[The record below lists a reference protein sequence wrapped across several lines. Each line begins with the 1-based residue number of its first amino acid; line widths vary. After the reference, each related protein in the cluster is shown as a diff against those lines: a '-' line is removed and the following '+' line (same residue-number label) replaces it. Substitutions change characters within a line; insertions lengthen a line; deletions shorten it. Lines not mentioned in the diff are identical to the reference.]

1 MMNRKGCAYKSGV
14 LYVVSTPIG
23 NLEDITYRAVRVL
36 GEVDI
41 ILAEDTRRCAILLN
55 SLGIVKRKKSLHSY
69 NERRRLKMVMDYLRS
84 GKSVALITESGTPAI
99 SDPGSMVLKKV
110 IEGKIRVEI
119 IPGPTAFLPALLLS
133 ALRPQPFLFYG
144 FLPSTPRRRRRVL
157 RELEELPYTMI
168 FYESPHRII
177 QSLREIRNV
186 LGSRIVSLS
195 RELTKLY
202 EETIRG
208 KVDDVL
214 KELEANPRKGE
225 MVIVVEGKSKD

>member
-1 MMNRKGCAYKSGV
+1 
-14 LYVVSTPIG
+14 
-23 NLEDITYRAVRVL
+23 
-36 GEVDI
+36 
-41 ILAEDTRRCAILLN
+41 
-55 SLGIVKRKKSLHSY
+55 
-69 NERRRLKMVMDYLRS
+69 MVMDYLRS